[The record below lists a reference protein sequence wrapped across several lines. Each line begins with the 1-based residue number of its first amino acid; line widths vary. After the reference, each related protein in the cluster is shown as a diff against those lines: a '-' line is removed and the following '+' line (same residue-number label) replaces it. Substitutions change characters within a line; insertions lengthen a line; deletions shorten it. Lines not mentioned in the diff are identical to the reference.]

1 MEYDDSGV
9 VSAKPDIF
17 KHGDKFHG
25 YVVER
30 LLGKGGLGAVYLVRH
45 EMLDAYYAL
54 KVLYPA
60 IANKNPVFV
69 KRFVR
74 EGRIASRV
82 RHRNLVAVH
91 DIGHDVVRDVYYM
104 VMDYVTGGNL
114 RQSLAMG
121 GAMPPKEAVA
131 VVGQI
136 AAALAAA
143 NRFGVV
149 HRDIKPENIMIT
161 PDGTAKLV
169 DMGVAKFPGGDS
181 LHTITNT
188 VFGTPAYISPEQ
200 AMDAAAV
207 DVRADIY
214 SLGIVF
220 FEMLAGVSP
229 YHTLNTAELLQE
241 VLSPDPIPDV
251 RDINPSIPIK
261 LAALVQA
268 MCAKKVE
275 DRLPSPAALLS
286 SLARLGYEV
295 PSENP
300 DDEPQTPGPEVEIDY
315 SELST
320 APEDRTLSFDTQD
333 ADVRQFVD
341 SLKRRRRFRRIA
353 LCAVVTLV
361 VLAALALWKL
371 L

>member
-1 MEYDDSGV
+1 MENDDNVV

-17 KHGDKFHG
+17 RHGDKFHG

-60 IANKNPVFV
+60 IANKNPIFV

-114 RQSLAMG
+114 RQRLAMG
-121 GAMPPKEAVA
+121 GAMPPQEAVA
-131 VVGQI
+131 VLGQI

-181 LHTITNT
+181 LHTSTKT

-220 FEMLAGVSP
+220 FEMLTGVSP

-251 RDINPSIPIK
+251 RDRNPSVPIK

-268 MCAKKVE
+268 MCAKKAE
-275 DRLPSPAALLS
+275 NRLPSPTALLS

-295 PSENP
+295 PSGSP
-300 DDEPQTPGPEVEIDY
+300 DDERHMPEPEVEIDY
-315 SELST
+315 SELPT

-333 ADVRQFVD
+333 SDVRQFVD

-353 LCAVVTLV
+353 LCAVVALV

>member
-1 MEYDDSGV
+1 MENDDSGV

-17 KHGDKFHG
+17 RHGDKFHG

-30 LLGKGGLGAVYLVRH
+30 LLGKGGLGAIYLVRH

-60 IANKNPVFV
+60 VANKNPVFV

-91 DIGHDVVRDVYYM
+91 DIGHDVVRDIYYM

-114 RQSLAMG
+114 RQRLAMG
-121 GAMPPKEAVA
+121 GAMPPKDAVA

-161 PDGTAKLV
+161 PDGTAK
-169 DMGVAKFPGGDS
+169 
-181 LHTITNT
+181 
-188 VFGTPAYISPEQ
+188 Q

-251 RDINPSIPIK
+251 RDRNPSVPMK
-261 LAALVQA
+261 LAVLVQT
-268 MCAKKVE
+268 MCAKKAE
-275 DRLPSPAALLS
+275 DRISSPEALLS

-295 PSENP
+295 PQGIP
-300 DDEPQTPGPEVEIDY
+300 DDASQDPEPGAEVDY
-315 SELST
+315 SELPT

-341 SLKRRRRFRRIA
+341 SLKRRRRFRRIV
-353 LCAVVTLV
+353 LCAAAALV
-361 VLAALALWKL
+361 ILVALALWKL